1 MNLCL
6 VAATQG
12 IIESQKDSSMLKEFQ
27 SILI

>member
-6 VAATQG
+6 VAATQR